1 MMQLMP
7 LAERLRPFCDR
18 WAPGEPALIG
28 VSGGVDSVVLLD
40 VLTRIEFAKLVVC
53 HLHHGL
59 RGAEAEADEAF
70 VRGLADRYHCE
81 FEHHR
86 VDVASLA
93 EATGESIE
101 TAGRNARRVFFAEVA
116 AGSRHL
122 PRLPC
127 SPRR

>member
-1 MMQLMP
+1 MP
-7 LAERLRPFCDR
+7 LVEKLRPFCDR

-70 VRGLADRYHCE
+70 VRGLAAQVSVRL
-81 FEHHR
+81 R
-86 VDVASLA
+86 
-93 EATGESIE
+93 TPPR
-101 TAGRNARRVFFAEVA
+101 GRGGARR
-116 AGSRHL
+116 GDRGIDRNGR
-122 PRLPC
+122 P
-127 SPRR
+127 